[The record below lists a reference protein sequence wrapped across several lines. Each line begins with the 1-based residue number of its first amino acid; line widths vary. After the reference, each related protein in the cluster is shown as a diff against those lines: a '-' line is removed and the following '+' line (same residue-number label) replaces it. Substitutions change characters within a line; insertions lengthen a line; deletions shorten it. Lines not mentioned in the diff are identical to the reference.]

1 VDKLIAVRVLA
12 TIAEAIALRLGLQ
25 IPKVV
30 VSIIILIE
38 LSILP

>member
-1 VDKLIAVRVLA
+1 VDKLIAVRVPA
-12 TIAEAIALRLGLQ
+12 TIAEAIALRLGSQ